1 AKAANVPLIIAGRS
15 YLTESYWQSQIEPH
29 IDGKMVR
36 YVGEADFEKKIEWL
50 KNAKALLFP
59 TQFDEI
65 FGLVMIEALACGTP
79 VIGWNKGSVP
89 EIIQNKKSG
98 YVVAD
103 IPEMIDAINN
113 VDKIN
118 RNDCRKR
125 AEIFFSAEKMV
136 TGYVKNYE
144 RIIKEHSFRQEKNSK
159 KDLFNILSKYL
170 KINNW

>member
-1 AKAANVPLIIAGRS
+1 
-15 YLTESYWQSQIEPH
+15 
-29 IDGKMVR
+29 GKMVR
-36 YVGEADFEKKIEWL
+36 YVGEADFDKKIDWL

-59 TQFDEI
+59 TQYDEI

-113 VDKIN
+113 IDKIK
-118 RNDCRKR
+118 RSDCRKR

-136 TGYVKNYE
+136 NGYVKIYE